1 MHTLTFLAHLADAP
15 HAHAEGFPFI
25 ILAMAILAL
34 CLAWKKT
41 G

>member
-1 MHTLTFLAHLADAP
+1 MHTVTFLAHLADAP
-15 HAHAEGFPFI
+15 HAHAEGLHLI
-25 ILAMAILAL
+25 ILATAILAL